1 MKLVEI
7 HVKPFARRFSFYAVM
22 NCLEIMVI
30 IKIID
35 DIIID

>member
-7 HVKPFARRFSFYAVM
+7 HVKSFSQRLPFYAVL
-22 NCLEIMVI
+22 NYLNIMVI
-30 IKIID
+30 TKID

>member
-7 HVKPFARRFSFYAVM
+7 HVKSFSQRLSFYAVL
-22 NCLEIMVI
+22 NYLNIMVI
-30 IKIID
+30 TKID

>member
-7 HVKPFARRFSFYAVM
+7 HVKSFAQRLSFYAMM
-22 NCLEIMVI
+22 NCLKIMVI
-30 IKIID
+30 IKITD

>member
-7 HVKPFARRFSFYAVM
+7 HVKSFSQRLSFYAVL
-22 NCLEIMVI
+22 NYLNMVI
-30 IKIID
+30 TKID